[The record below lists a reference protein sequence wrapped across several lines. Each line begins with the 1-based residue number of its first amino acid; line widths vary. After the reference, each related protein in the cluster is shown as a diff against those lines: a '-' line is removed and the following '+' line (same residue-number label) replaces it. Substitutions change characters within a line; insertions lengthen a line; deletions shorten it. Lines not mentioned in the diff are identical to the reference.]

1 MVIPLHL
8 HSYWSLLD
16 GVPSVHGIVDFAQT
30 SGLPAIALTDA
41 NALYGAMEF
50 ISDCRKAGIA
60 PILGTELTL
69 TGGHSIVLLAQNMRG
84 YANLCCLIT
93 RLQAAPDR
101 QASLARGLSLADLG
115 QHTEGLIALSGGRS
129 GPLDASLRERDAPRT
144 EYIAREL
151 VNLFGRDRFLVELQ
165 IIEEGDLDKAGTL
178 QSLADRLSLRT
189 VATHDIHYL
198 APADAQRYR
207 VLTAMRKGIRL
218 SDLPALPDLAF
229 PPADEMRR
237 RFADF
242 QAALDH
248 TDWIADQCRF
258 EFPLGQLHF
267 PTLDL
272 PQGRTTRDELRTRAR
287 AGAAQRY
294 GELTPAIEARLRKE
308 VDVIDTLGY
317 TPYFLVV
324 ADIVQYARE
333 KQVPISPRG
342 SASSS
347 VVAYGLGIHDV
358 DPIAHHLYFERFLSL
373 ERHDPPDIDLDLCS
387 HRRDEVINY
396 VYRQYGADHVA
407 MICTYATLRARY
419 ALREVGKAY
428 GLAETRLRHLSD
440 QLPGFWHPGARKRM
454 QDAQAELIEQAHDP
468 VEREVL
474 EVSRAL
480 DGTPHHLSIHP
491 GGIVISPEPI
501 TDLVPLQH
509 ATKGLLVTQF
519 DMSGIEKLGL
529 VKIDLLG
536 ISGLTVIADC
546 IELIQRRQPDFT
558 LESIPRQDAGAAQ
571 ALSTAHTIGCFQIES
586 PGMRMTLRELSTRTV
601 DDLIVA
607 LALYR
612 PGPLKG
618 GLKDAFVQRHLGQES
633 AEYLHPALE
642 PILRETYG
650 VILYQE
656 QVLRLAH
663 EVAGLTLGEADLLR
677 RAMSKFRSA
686 HEMERLHQQFVM
698 GAQATSGLDA
708 TTAREVWELMA
719 AFAGY
724 GFPKAHA
731 AGYAAVAYRM
741 AYLKTHYPAEFMTA
755 RLAVWGG
762 FYRPGVYMSEARRL
776 GLVVKPPHVNH
787 SGAAFTL
794 ESPRTLWMGLGQ
806 VRELTHTTMETIFAQ
821 RPFIALD
828 DFLARAQPQYVE
840 AINLVQAGAL
850 EGLGHAKAMLAQL
863 EQERWH
869 GRHTGQIGLLA
880 AQGMTAMPDP
890 TLQERAD
897 WEREVLG
904 LSVSVHPLQLAA
916 KELAQHKVSR
926 SDELSEHTG
935 QAVTLAGI
943 RLAAHRF
950 TAKQE
955 PLLLVDMED
964 ELGMYQVLWSGAA
977 LDRYR
982 SLLSRREPVLLRG
995 RVRSDRQGQVVVA
1008 GQEIMLLLGRKKSG

>member
-1 MVIPLHL
+1 MFAIPLRI
-8 HSYWSLLD
+8 HSFWSLLD
-16 GVPSVHGIVDFAQT
+16 GVPSVREIVDFAQT
-30 SGLPAIALTDA
+30 SGLPAVALTDT
-41 NALYGAMEF
+41 NALYGVMEF

-60 PILGTELTL
+60 PIVGTELTL
-69 TGGHSIVLLAQNMRG
+69 TGGHSIVLLAQNMQG
-84 YANLCCLIT
+84 YGNLCRLIT

-101 QASLARGLSLADLG
+101 EASLARGLSLTDLA
-115 QHTEGLIALSGGRS
+115 QHTEGVIALSGGRS
-129 GPLDASLRERDAPRT
+129 GPLDASLRERDAPRV
-144 EYIAREL
+144 ESIAQEL
-151 VNLFGRDRFLVELQ
+151 AHLFGQDRFFIELQ
-165 IIEEGDLDKAGTL
+165 IVEEGDSDKAIAL
-178 QSLADRLSLRT
+178 QSLAERLHLRT

-207 VLTAMRKGIRL
+207 VLTAMRKGCRL
-218 SDLPALPDLAF
+218 SDLPALPDLSF
-229 PPADEMRR
+229 PSEDEMRR
-237 RFADF
+237 RFADWP
-242 QAALDH
+242 AALDH
-248 TDWIADQCRF
+248 TDWIAHQCHLA
-258 EFPLGQLHF
+258 FPPGQLFF
-267 PTLDL
+267 PTPDL
-272 PQGRTTRDELRTRAR
+272 PEGRTTHEELWTRAL
-287 AGAAQRY
+287 AGAARRY
-294 GELTPAIEARLRKE
+294 GDLTPTIEARLRKE

-324 ADIVQYARE
+324 ADVVRFARE

-347 VVAYGLGIHDV
+347 VVAYCLGIHDV
-358 DPIAHHLYFERFLSL
+358 DPIMHNLYFERFLSL

-396 VYRQYGADHVA
+396 VYIKYGAEHVA
-407 MICTYATLRARY
+407 MVCTYATLRARY

-428 GLAETRLRHLSD
+428 GLSEARIKRLSD
-440 QLPGFWHPGARKRM
+440 QLPGFWHPGARRRM
-454 QDAQAELIEQAHDP
+454 QDVQAELIEQAHDR
-468 VEREVL
+468 VEREAL
-474 EVSRAL
+474 EMSRAL
-480 DGTPHHLSIHP
+480 EGTPHHLSIHP

-519 DMSGIEKLGL
+519 DMGGIEKLGL

-536 ISGLTVIADC
+536 ISALTVIADC
-546 IELIQRRQPDFT
+546 VELIQQRQPDFM
-558 LESIPRQDAGAAQ
+558 LESIPLEDDAVAQ
-571 ALSTAHTIGCFQIES
+571 ALSTAYTIGCFQIES
-586 PGMRMTLRELSTRTV
+586 PGMRMTLRELATHTV
-601 DDLIVA
+601 NDLIVA

-618 GLKDAFVQRHLGQES
+618 GLKDAFVRRHLGQEG
-633 AEYLHPALE
+633 AKYLHPALE

-656 QVLRLAH
+656 QVLRIAH
-663 EVAGLTLGEADLLR
+663 EVAGFSLGDADILR

-686 HEMERLHQQFVM
+686 HEMERLHTQFIA

-708 TTAREVWELMA
+708 TTAQQVWELMA

-776 GLVVKPPHVNH
+776 GLVVKSPHVNH
-787 SGAAFTL
+787 SNAAFTL
-794 ESPRTLWMGLGQ
+794 EPPRTLWMGLGQ
-806 VRELTHTTMETIFAQ
+806 VRELTHTTMETIMAQ
-821 RPFIALD
+821 RRFVSLD
-828 DFLARAQPQYVE
+828 DFLARSQPQYVE
-840 AINLVQAGAL
+840 AINLVKAGAL
-850 EGLGHAKAMLAQL
+850 EGLGNAKAMLAQL
-863 EQERWH
+863 EQERWR
-869 GRHTGQIGLLA
+869 GRHAGQIGLLA
-880 AQGMTAMPDP
+880 AQPVMAMPDP

-897 WEREVLG
+897 WERQVLG
-904 LSVSVHPLQLAA
+904 LPVSVHPLQLAA
-916 KELAQHKVSR
+916 KELAQHDWIH
-926 SDELSEHTG
+926 SDELSHHAG
-935 QAVTLAGI
+935 QAVTLAGV

-950 TAKQE
+950 TVKQE
-955 PLLLVDMED
+955 PMLLVDMED
-964 ELGMYQVLWSGAA
+964 EFGLYQVLWSGAA

-982 SLLSRREPVLLRG
+982 SLLSQREPVLVRG

-1008 GQEIMLLLGRKKSG
+1008 GYEIKALPAENL